1 MYLARVISQ
10 RQMLKLIRN
19 NLAKPQHQISEDYGF
34 FMVDGQGNDFGKL
47 ILTNYYF
54 RKSLGYT
61 EKDLKSKYVTD
72 FMPTLIN

>member
-1 MYLARVISQ
+1 
-10 RQMLKLIRN
+10 MLKLIRN

-54 RKSLGYT
+54 RKSMGYT
-61 EKDLKSKYVTD
+61 EKDLRS
-72 FMPTLIN
+72 M